1 MFTELREA
9 YWNVLLEIDSEYDYG
24 IIVLDCSLF
33 KKMVSKHIENL
44 IKQLNDF
51 ILNEFLGKMNSLYH
65 QYDMVEKRATEKAN
79 TIDDVIVL
87 LEFIENI
94 QRPEDLLEDLE
105 TQLEELKSRKN
116 FIDELALPLVSSD
129 FEKLLHLL
137 SFPMRLRILLVKRKF
152 SLENERE
159 VLSSQM
165 AEEKDK
171 VLKAIMTFRE
181 SFEFFK
187 KVGLYKPG

>member
-105 TQLEELKSRKN
+105 T
-116 FIDELALPLVSSD
+116 
-129 FEKLLHLL
+129 
-137 SFPMRLRILLVKRKF
+137 
-152 SLENERE
+152 
-159 VLSSQM
+159 
-165 AEEKDK
+165 
-171 VLKAIMTFRE
+171 
-181 SFEFFK
+181 
-187 KVGLYKPG
+187 

>member
-105 TQLEELKSRKN
+105 TQLEELKARKN

>member
-1 MFTELREA
+1 MFAELREA

-105 TQLEELKSRKN
+105 TQLEELKARKN

>member
-1 MFTELREA
+1 
-9 YWNVLLEIDSEYDYG
+9 
-24 IIVLDCSLF
+24 
-33 KKMVSKHIENL
+33 
-44 IKQLNDF
+44 
-51 ILNEFLGKMNSLYH
+51 
-65 QYDMVEKRATEKAN
+65 MVEKRATEKAK

-87 LEFIENI
+87 LEFIENV
-94 QRPEDLLEDLE
+94 QRPEDLLEELE

-116 FIDELALPLVSSD
+116 FIDDLSIALISSD
-129 FEKLLHLL
+129 YEKFLHLF

-159 VLSSQM
+159 ILSSQM
-165 AEEKDK
+165 AEEKDR

-187 KVGLYKPG
+187 KVGMYRPG